1 VSGQVQSWHREKYG
15 MIKVGVSELVF
26 LQVIIDHSGNRID
39 GYGCRI
45 PIAVVYAALF
55 LGSVTNLA
63 VMAVV

>member
-1 VSGQVQSWHREKYG
+1 